1 MYERGQGVRYAV
13 FGVSFLVMWAAYIIG
28 TIYPDTRG
36 CTGPLTILAIVLLI
50 GSAAAILHAERAK

>member
-1 MYERGQGVRYAV
+1 VRYAV